1 MAKKLKETTEEH
13 LPFISVINY
22 GEQEYVGIIINQDQ
36 HVTSFYDINAL
47 KTQDEKNAFL
57 LIGETW
63 WWESNRQMPINIF
76 LRREI
81 EPFRYCIKTF
91 NSKDVRILLG
101 PVVNL
106 MNLSVRRIKRKSVQL
121 VRKR

>member
-1 MAKKLKETTEEH
+1 MAKLRQTTEQQ

-22 GEQEYVGIIINQDQ
+22 GENEYVGIIINQDQ
-36 HVTSFYDINAL
+36 YVTSFYDIDVL
-47 KTQDEKNAFL
+47 RTPEEKGAFL
-57 LIGETW
+57 EIGETW

>member
-1 MAKKLKETTEEH
+1 MAKLRQTTEQQ

-22 GEQEYVGIIINQDQ
+22 GENEYVGIIINQDQ
-36 HVTSFYDINAL
+36 YVTSFYDIDAL
-47 KTQDEKNAFL
+47 RTPEEKAVFL
-57 LIGETW
+57 EIGETW

-106 MNLSVRRIKRKSVQL
+106 LNLSVRRIKRKSVQL